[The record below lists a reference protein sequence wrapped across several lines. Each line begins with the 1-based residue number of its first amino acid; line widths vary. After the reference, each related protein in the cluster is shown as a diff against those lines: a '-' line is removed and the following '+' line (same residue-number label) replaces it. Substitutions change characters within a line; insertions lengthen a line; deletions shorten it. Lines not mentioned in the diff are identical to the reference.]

1 MGSMPARTQ
10 PTPPEDTRDFTGAA
24 ARSDAE
30 KGLHAERDMSLEIQ
44 ILLAATLLGLV
55 HLSAA
60 SFSFKAQVGNRYTVG
75 PRDEVLHPTG
85 IAGRLSR
92 AQANF
97 METYPFFA
105 TCVLVVEVTGASGPL
120 SRWGAALYLG
130 GRLLFL
136 PLYAWGVP
144 WLRTFSW
151 NAATLG
157 LVLVGAQLVV

>member
-1 MGSMPARTQ
+1 
-10 PTPPEDTRDFTGAA
+10 
-24 ARSDAE
+24 
-30 KGLHAERDMSLEIQ
+30 MSLELQ
-44 ILLAATLLGLV
+44 VLVAATALGLV

-75 PRDEVLHPTG
+75 PRDEVLRPTG
-85 IAGRLSR
+85 VAGRLHR
-92 AQANF
+92 AQGNF

-105 TCVLVVEVTGASGPL
+105 TCVLLVHVTGASGAF
-120 SRWGAALYLG
+120 SRWGALLYLA

-157 LVLVGAQLVV
+157 LVLVGIQLFV

>member
-1 MGSMPARTQ
+1 
-10 PTPPEDTRDFTGAA
+10 
-24 ARSDAE
+24 
-30 KGLHAERDMSLEIQ
+30 MSLELL

-75 PRDEVLHPTG
+75 PRDEELRPTG
-85 IAGRLSR
+85 TAGRLLR
-92 AQANF
+92 AQNNF
-97 METYPFFA
+97 QETYPYFA
-105 TCVLVVEVTGASGPL
+105 VCVLVVEITATAGPY
-120 SRWGAALYLG
+120 SKWGALLYLA
-130 GRLLFL
+130 GRVVFL

-157 LVLVGAQLVV
+157 LVLVGLQPFL